1 MNDYLPRVVRIEAD
15 KVHAAVGLTPA
26 VERDGD
32 SWTLIV
38 ASDRVTATATYQR
51 KGKGHVKWVNGS
63 LTVDGE
69 DRPLARTYNQL
80 ARILHDPD
88 RAQRAVTASSPPLP
102 PLITP
107 ADAPPLVSSH
117 YHQTVTAIGGRAEIR
132 LHGTRNRWIIALTS
146 PRATLRVHYR
156 RIRRGSPIGY
166 DPRQPFHIIINGEDR
181 TDEAA
186 GDLTR
191 AIRLASAALRTPADN
206 VAPSGAPAAAARCNS
221 VEIRRHSVMRN

>member
-1 MNDYLPRVVRIEAD
+1 MNHYLPRVVRIEAD
-15 KVHAAVGLTPA
+15 KARAAVRLTPT
-26 VERDGD
+26 VERDGN

-38 ASDRVTATATYQR
+38 ASERVTATATYQR
-51 KGKGHVKWVNGS
+51 QGKGRVKWVSGS

-88 RAQRAVTASSPPLP
+88 SAQHAATASSPRLP
-102 PLITP
+102 PLITT

-117 YHQTVTAIGGRAEIR
+117 YHQTVTAIGGHAEIQ
-132 LHGTRNRWIIALTS
+132 LHGTRNRWTIALNS
-146 PRATLRVHYR
+146 PQATLRVHYR

-181 TDEAA
+181 THEAA

-191 AIRLASAALRTPADN
+191 AIRLASVALSTHADN
-206 VAPSGAPAAAARCNS
+206 LTPSGAPSAAARSNS